1 MDKKLLDSLNNLS
14 LALEHISLALKDKRE
29 ESSGT
34 AKAIKGGDFVK
45 EIKEIHIG
53 IKSLQKDS
61 KQILSNQQT
70 IMKMGRGAGKKE
82 SVVEDLGKDKKSQKN
97 FKEGIGVILLI
108 AVAVLA
114 IGVAFKLVG
123 KVNFLSVIALSLAL
137 PLLAIGF
144 SKVHKVLKEVGFD
157 PKKDAINFIIAITA
171 ISIGIATSSYILSMV
186 SPLSFSKFFS
196 AISIALAFAM
206 LAPSIYKFLFAFKD
220 MSWGQLVKSIL
231 GFVLILPAI
240 ALGIAFASWA
250 FQLIKP
256 IGFSQFLT
264 AVGIGIV
271 FAIIS
276 FGIRKLL
283 KSFKGIGVKDLMEAV
298 IFLPLILPAIALGIA
313 GASYAF
319 QFIKPIGFMQF
330 LTAVGIAIVFAVIAF
345 GIRKLL
351 KSFQGLDPA
360 TMIVAALMLPVI
372 LVALSYAIAYS
383 SVALGK
389 IKPISFSQFLTAIG
403 IAAVFVV
410 ISYGVKQIVN
420 GISLMKWTDVP
431 KIPVFFVLI
440 AIAITASSYILAMIK
455 PIPIGKLLSMVLY
468 AVALSIAGAAIGG
481 LMGLL
486 SKMKVGI
493 KDALM
498 GTLLIVVIAAAIM
511 ISSHILAL
519 GNYKKYPDWKWALG
533 VGLAILAFAPGVVL
547 LGLLAMADGGLSQ
560 LLGAVMVLIVATA
573 IMATSHILAMGNY
586 KKSPPILWTL
596 GVLAVMVPF
605 AIGMVALGMIAV
617 TGIGAIALLLGAGM
631 ILVVAL
637 TINETAKIL
646 NKGKFDKYP
655 PILWT
660 LGVLAVMV
668 PFAAG
673 MVALGAIAAT
683 GIGAIALLLGAGM
696 ILVVALTINETAKIL
711 NKGTY
716 GNFPSL
722 AWTLSVGL
730 SMTGFGVAMLALGT
744 IIVASLGLGYLALE
758 AGSSAVLLIA
768 ETIVSAGAILS
779 KGNFKGGPTADWALG
794 VAIAMG
800 AFAPIYGMLMSSAI
814 FDLFGGGGVS
824 PQDFADAIVTV
835 CDGIV
840 TAAKYF
846 AENTSAFV
854 GGPSKA
860 WAEGI
865 GIAIGA
871 FAPVYKVL
879 QDNTGMFASGV
890 SPTDMKK
897 AIMTISQGIVDA
909 AKFFA
914 ENTSPF
920 SEGNYPSK
928 KWGEG
933 VGAALGAFAPVF
945 KALSED
951 TGWFTDGSEV
961 VDNMLYGIKSITRA
975 LVNSGTAFAKAGSVW
990 GSYPSD
996 KWADGVK
1003 STIVGFLDIFS
1014 IIGERGYSVSSF
1026 QMYSAILNGA
1036 ISNIASSAKSLWMSQ
1051 NYFKFK
1057 LDKSWVKNVGEN
1069 VLPYALITQQL
1080 DKMLGFDE
1088 KTAIKS
1094 GGFLGSSIGQKTTT
1108 TTTRKMKDVSII
1120 NRIISQII
1128 ESAIILTAGQ
1138 KYFKFKL
1145 DKSWVMDLS
1154 KSVIGYAAITQ
1165 QLDKMLGF
1173 DEKTSIKSGG
1183 FLGLVPSTT
1192 NTTTRQM
1199 KDVSIVN
1206 RVVSQIIDTARIL
1219 HINQNFFKFKLDKN
1233 WVYDLHW
1240 NLENYAKLAKKLEKI
1255 LTIADISKISL
1266 GVFGQYSITTTKTAD
1281 IGIVNKVVNQ
1291 LIMTASILHKNKN
1304 VFGFKIDPN
1313 YMDNISTNVL
1323 TFADLANKLA
1333 KKQKGQSV
1341 MDEVLGIDPIS
1352 RAARGMVKIA
1362 DAYTTLAK
1370 AVKSFSGA
1378 INSLNVGK
1386 LNAFRVLTGNLA
1398 MLSALDSNMFSNM
1411 LSVLESRSGV
1421 FANMLQMQTAE
1432 ISRRPQVNVGGG
1444 AGAGGGAKDKNS
1456 AQPKDG
1462 KGETQLQKLDKV
1474 IYLLKKISN
1483 EAQGIN
1489 EHLHDPTGANNS
1501 DVGSKGDG

>member
-1 MDKKLLDSLNNLS
+1 
-14 LALEHISLALKDKRE
+14 
-29 ESSGT
+29 
-34 AKAIKGGDFVK
+34 
-45 EIKEIHIG
+45 
-53 IKSLQKDS
+53 
-61 KQILSNQQT
+61 
-70 IMKMGRGAGKKE
+70 
-82 SVVEDLGKDKKSQKN
+82 
-97 FKEGIGVILLI
+97 
-108 AVAVLA
+108 
-114 IGVAFKLVG
+114 
-123 KVNFLSVIALSLAL
+123 
-137 PLLAIGF
+137 
-144 SKVHKVLKEVGFD
+144 
-157 PKKDAINFIIAITA
+157 
-171 ISIGIATSSYILSMV
+171 
-186 SPLSFSKFFS
+186 
-196 AISIALAFAM
+196 
-206 LAPSIYKFLFAFKD
+206 
-220 MSWGQLVKSIL
+220 
-231 GFVLILPAI
+231 
-240 ALGIAFASWA
+240 
-250 FQLIKP
+250 
-256 IGFSQFLT
+256 
-264 AVGIGIV
+264 
-271 FAIIS
+271 
-276 FGIRKLL
+276 
-283 KSFKGIGVKDLMEAV
+283 
-298 IFLPLILPAIALGIA
+298 
-313 GASYAF
+313 
-319 QFIKPIGFMQF
+319 
-330 LTAVGIAIVFAVIAF
+330 
-345 GIRKLL
+345 
-351 KSFQGLDPA
+351 
-360 TMIVAALMLPVI
+360 
-372 LVALSYAIAYS
+372 
-383 SVALGK
+383 
-389 IKPISFSQFLTAIG
+389 
-403 IAAVFVV
+403 
-410 ISYGVKQIVN
+410 
-420 GISLMKWTDVP
+420 
-431 KIPVFFVLI
+431 
-440 AIAITASSYILAMIK
+440 
-455 PIPIGKLLSMVLY
+455 
-468 AVALSIAGAAIGG
+468 
-481 LMGLL
+481 
-486 SKMKVGI
+486 
-493 KDALM
+493 
-498 GTLLIVVIAAAIM
+498 
-511 ISSHILAL
+511 
-519 GNYKKYPDWKWALG
+519 
-533 VGLAILAFAPGVVL
+533 
-547 LGLLAMADGGLSQ
+547 
-560 LLGAVMVLIVATA
+560 
-573 IMATSHILAMGNY
+573 
-586 KKSPPILWTL
+586 
-596 GVLAVMVPF
+596 
-605 AIGMVALGMIAV
+605 
-617 TGIGAIALLLGAGM
+617 
-631 ILVVAL
+631 
-637 TINETAKIL
+637 
-646 NKGKFDKYP
+646 
-655 PILWT
+655 
-660 LGVLAVMV
+660 
-668 PFAAG
+668 
-673 MVALGAIAAT
+673 
-683 GIGAIALLLGAGM
+683 M

-800 AFAPIYGMLMSSAI
+800 AFAPIYGMLMASAI

-865 GIAIGA
+865 GLAIGA

-890 SPTDMKK
+890 SPEDMKK

-975 LVNSGTAFAKAGSVW
+975 LVNSGTAFAKAGAVW

-996 KWADGVK
+996 KWAEGVK

-1026 QMYSAILNGA
+1026 QMYSSILNGA

-1120 NRIISQII
+1120 NRIISQIV
-1128 ESAIILTAGQ
+1128 ETAIILTAGQ

-1183 FLGLVPSTT
+1183 FLGVGASTT
-1192 NTTTRQM
+1192 STTTRQM

-1206 RVVSQIIDTARIL
+1206 RIVSQIVETARIL
-1219 HINQNFFKFKLDKN
+1219 HINQNLFKFKLDRN

-1240 NLENYAKLAKKLEKI
+1240 NLENYAKLTKILEKI
-1255 LTIADISKISL
+1255 LTINEVKTMSL
-1266 GVFGQYSITTTKTAD
+1266 GPFGKYSIGTTRAAD

-1313 YMDNISTNVL
+1313 YMKDISTNVL

-1444 AGAGGGAKDKNS
+1444 SGGGGAKDKNS
-1456 AQPKDG
+1456 AQPKDS

>member
-14 LALEHISLALKDKRE
+14 LALEEIAGILAKK
-29 ESSGT
+29 ESSSSSG
-34 AKAIKGGDFVK
+34 AALESGDFSKDLK
-45 EIKEIHIG
+45 EISSG
-53 IKSLQKDS
+53 IKSIKSDTQEILKSQKTILEMS
-61 KQILSNQQT
+61 KKKSSEKKTPMEEIGGD
-70 IMKMGRGAGKKE
+70 KKKE
-82 SVVEDLGKDKKSQKN
+82 SNLKK
-97 FKEGIGVILLI
+97 GVGTILLI
-108 AVAVLA
+108 AIAVLA
-114 IGVAFKLVG
+114 IGMAFKLVG
-123 KVNFLSVIALSLAL
+123 KIDFLSVIGLGLAMVIIAVAFEKIARLDLTLKQAFVASLTMVMMSVAITLSSWILKRII
-137 PLLAIGF
+137 PIGF
-144 SKVHKVLKEVGFD
+144 TQLLTGILIAAMFAAMSKHLENIF
-157 PKKDAINFIIAITA
+157 
-171 ISIGIATSSYILSMV
+171 IATAVFRKLRV
-186 SPLSFSKFFS
+186 SPLALVTALVGISTAI
-196 AISIALAFAM
+196 AISSWVLSMIRPIGITQGLTGILIAGIFAVISVSMHKIGVAVTMFDKLNVKPLALVTTLVAISTAIAISSWILNM
-206 LAPSIYKFLFAFKD
+206 IRPMSIGQSITGILIAVMFMVISFNLEKIAIGVVAFKRTKVNPLD
-220 MSWGQLVKSIL
+220 LIKVLVGIA
-231 GFVLILPAI
+231 GAI
-240 ALGIAFASWA
+240 ALSSWV
-250 FQLIKP
+250 LGLTRP
-256 IGFSQFLT
+256 IGIWQFLT
-264 AVGIGIV
+264 ALGITIL
-271 FAIIS
+271 FAIMS
-276 FGIRKLL
+276 YFMDKLAFGVVIVEKVLG
-283 KSFKGIGVKDLMEAV
+283 KGK
-298 IFLPLILPAIALGIA
+298 IFLIPLVLVAIAAAIMLSSHILAKTKDITFMMLFKILILGAVLAL
-313 GASYAF
+313 
-319 QFIKPIGFMQF
+319 
-330 LTAVGIAIVFAVIAF
+330 LTTIFV
-345 GIRKLL
+345 
-351 KSFQGLDPA
+351 P
-360 TMIVAALMLPVI
+360 
-372 LVALSYAIAYS
+372 
-383 SVALGK
+383 
-389 IKPISFSQFLTAIG
+389 
-403 IAAVFVV
+403 AVFVLGKMSV
-410 ISYGVKQIVN
+410 SA
-420 GISLMKWTDVP
+420 
-431 KIPVFFVLI
+431 LI
-440 AIAITASSYILAMIK
+440 KGTIA
-455 PIPIGKLLSMVLY
+455 
-468 AVALSIAGAAIGG
+468 
-481 LMGLL
+481 
-486 SKMKVGI
+486 
-493 KDALM
+493 
-498 GTLLIVVIAAAIM
+498 IVVIAAAIM
-511 ISSHILAL
+511 VSSHILAL

-800 AFAPIYGMLMSSAI
+800 AFAPIYGMLMASAI

-865 GIAIGA
+865 GLAIGA

-890 SPTDMKK
+890 SPKDMKN

-1026 QMYSAILNGA
+1026 KMYSAILNGA

-1120 NRIISQII
+1120 NRIISQIV
-1128 ESAIILTAGQ
+1128 ETAIILTAGQ

-1154 KSVIGYAAITQ
+1154 KSVIGYAALTQ

-1183 FLGLVPSTT
+1183 FLGVGASTT
-1192 NTTTRQM
+1192 NTTTRKM

-1206 RVVSQIIDTARIL
+1206 RVVSQIIDTAKIL

-1444 AGAGGGAKDKNS
+1444 GGAGGGAKDKNS
-1456 AQPKDG
+1456 GQPKDG